1 MNCAELQKSDFNW
14 AGFIGKPYHKYLKE
28 KKYMAH
34 NKFTLEEAVER
45 LNLKTVS
52 VKSIVEDFEPHT
64 PSDFLQTA
72 LRRGTALA
80 LRSSTEKA
88 RSEMIVTP
96 ILLELQE
103 VEMGKISLF
112 SGIDFKVDPKR
123 GLSGRCDFIISADGK
138 SEFMTAPAITI
149 VEAKNDNVRGGL
161 GQCIAEMVAAQ
172 LFNQRHEKDIPTIYG
187 VVTTGINWRF
197 LKLEGNTVFIEN
209 TERTY
214 DFERNLNELLG
225 LLIRLTETQN

>member
-1 MNCAELQKSDFNW
+1 MNCAELQKPDFNW
-14 AGFIGKPYHKYLKE
+14 AGFIGKLYHKYLKE

-187 VVTTGINWRF
+187 VVTTGTNWRF
-197 LKLEGNTVFIEN
+197 LKLQGNTVFIEN
-209 TERTY
+209 TERAY
-214 DFERNLNELLG
+214 DFERNLDELLG